1 MCAKELCDEIDFLR
15 PLGLRLL
22 AEEEKKSSGLAQ
34 ENEQLKDKISRLKSK
49 SAADKQAFH
58 AVLVE
63 DEEKLEDAYKDAD
76 LAGDYAYQDCMK
88 SLLFFNPDNTLNTRG
103 LDKYHGEKDGGF

>member
-1 MCAKELCDEIDFLR
+1 LRYTLLESSKELEAQDVNEISNLKEN
-15 PLGLRLL
+15 LSKAKGAL

-63 DEEKLEDAYKDAD
+63 DEEKLEDAYKDAN
-76 LAGDYAYQDCMK
+76 LAGIMHTKIA
-88 SLLFFNPDNTLNTRG
+88 
-103 LDKYHGEKDGGF
+103 